1 MVSPFSKPCVAA
13 VCAAALAV
21 AAPAYAQQAGN
32 QQNQTGNETWVDITT
47 WDTEYLYQGW
57 SAEELL
63 DEEVYGETG
72 EVIGEVEDFIVDENG
87 KIVKVVVEG
96 GGFLDIGDSHVAVA

>member
-13 VCAAALAV
+13 VYAAALAV

-47 WDTEYLYQGW
+47 WDTEYLYQG
-57 SAEELL
+57 
-63 DEEVYGETG
+63 
-72 EVIGEVEDFIVDENG
+72 
-87 KIVKVVVEG
+87 
-96 GGFLDIGDSHVAVA
+96 

>member
-32 QQNQTGNETWVDITT
+32 QQNQTGDETWVDITT
-47 WDTEYLYQGW
+47 WATEYLYQG
-57 SAEELL
+57 
-63 DEEVYGETG
+63 
-72 EVIGEVEDFIVDENG
+72 
-87 KIVKVVVEG
+87 
-96 GGFLDIGDSHVAVA
+96 